1 MKNLSAR
8 EAYVWHLIMDARV
21 KPAHDSAKLHCHP
34 RIDTP
39 AVTHT
44 LNMFLGVPL
53 FWGLRKTL

>member
-8 EAYVWHLIMDARV
+8 KAYVWHLIMDARV
-21 KPAHDSAKLHCHP
+21 KPAHDSAKRHCHP

-44 LNMFLGVPL
+44 LNMFLGVSP
-53 FWGLRKTL
+53 FGG